1 MQPATKR
8 QYDIIQMAGTRCRT
22 TAQFEIYL
30 KVKQA
35 HNPDFSFLD
44 SKDELHP
51 FYQWIKNV
59 NNNGKAPHINDYKS
73 ESSNGVRSST
83 GGLIKVQACDSTVG
97 VEGNN
102 SAEAMGMLAMYGSS
116 SSDDDCDD
124 DDDDE
129 RSAATAAAAAAVK
142 NSKPIAR
149 ERGTKIKICN
159 GSNHVEKVEKIETA
173 ANDKATQKSGDEAD
187 ATEID
192 DSKQMSSHSSESIR
206 NTSSSTSLTLKQ
218 RKAERLK
225 RAKLL
230 RHHFANK

>member
-1 MQPATKR
+1 MQPAMKR

-51 FYQWIKNV
+51 FYQWIKNG
-59 NNNGKAPHINDYKS
+59 NNNGKAHINDYEN

-97 VEGNN
+97 VGGNN

-129 RSAATAAAAAAVK
+129 RSAAAAAVR
-142 NSKPIAR
+142 NSKPIAQ
-149 ERGTKIKICN
+149 ECGTKIKICN

-173 ANDKATQKSGDEAD
+173 ANDKATHKSGDEAD
-187 ATEID
+187 AIEID